1 MTKHKLTY
9 TNKERTEAVYRG
21 IQVLI
26 DHDWMTTP
34 RGSSLVKTCTYR
46 AQNIGLSNRNSIASL
61 KSAIDKKLDQ

>member
-26 DHDWMTTP
+26 SHDWMTSP
-34 RGSSLVKTCTYR
+34 RGSALVKYCKYYP
-46 AQNIGLSNRNSIASL
+46 QNIGLSCRYSLKSL